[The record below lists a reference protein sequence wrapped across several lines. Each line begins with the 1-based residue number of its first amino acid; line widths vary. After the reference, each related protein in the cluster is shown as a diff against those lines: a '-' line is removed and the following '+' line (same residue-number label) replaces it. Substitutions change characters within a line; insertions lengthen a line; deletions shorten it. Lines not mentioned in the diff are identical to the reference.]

1 MNINMLFDFIIVGA
15 GSAGCVLAN
24 RLSETSSNRVL
35 LVEAG
40 PEDRSASLTIP
51 AAVLANLKST
61 RHNWAFLGEAE
72 PQLNNRRLQHDRG
85 KTLGGSSSINGMV
98 YIRGHALDFDGWQQA
113 GCEGWSYADVLP
125 YFKRMESYSG
135 GGDAYRGS
143 DGPLKVSRPAVANPI
158 FSSFVTAG
166 GQAGYPVTEDING
179 YLQEGFGRL
188 DSTIHRGRRWSAS
201 RAYLAPA
208 RLRPNLKVV
217 TGAHVTKIQIEG
229 GHATGIIYRKGAK
242 RHHATAQ
249 SEVIL
254 SAGAV
259 ASPQLL
265 MLSGIGPAAHLSDH
279 GIELVHDLPG
289 VGENLQDH
297 PDYVMKYEC
306 KRPVSIWPQTRFFAR
321 LKAGMQWLVAGT
333 GLCASN
339 QFDVVGCIRSA
350 PGVVF
355 PDLQLTISPI
365 AVDGET
371 WRPLQMHA
379 FQIHLGLM
387 RAHSR
392 GTIRLRDANASSHP
406 RISVNYLDD
415 PRDRELMRN
424 GVHHI
429 RELVRQPAFDDL
441 RGEEIFPG
449 PAVQTDRDLDESLN
463 SEVTTQWHLSGTA
476 RMGAATDKLAVVD
489 PQGRVHG
496 VSRLRVVDASI
507 MPMVTNGNTNS
518 PTIMIAEKLS
528 DAILG
533 RRPLPRDNAEVWI
546 NPNHGWSQR

>member
-1 MNINMLFDFIIVGA
+1 MHINMLFDFIIVGA

-125 YFKRMESYSG
+125 YFKRMEGYSG

-463 SEVTTQWHLSGTA
+463 AEVTTQWHLSGTA

-496 VSRLRVVDASI
+496 VSGLRVVDASI